1 MQQEE
6 EEEEELE
13 SPSFGAGMP
22 LFLRGEER
30 GGVVFAFLFFLE
42 LDAMAVFLFILDT
55 ATSTALTFPKVPT
68 FIIWRATRARD
79 DEREFGGLPFSLD
92 AVAFFPVVF
101 IFLLC

>member
-1 MQQEE
+1 LQQEE

-68 FIIWRATRARD
+68 FII
-79 DEREFGGLPFSLD
+79 
-92 AVAFFPVVF
+92 
-101 IFLLC
+101 